1 MKETS
6 VLNFTVSSGSSDIG
20 LVEIDPILNVD
31 SEGNAKSSFSE
42 GEEIYI
48 AVHFDPDKYVLSN
61 FFTTTGSLLYV
72 GKQRTYRKIE
82 SLFFQESTSTI
93 SYIIDGIKEITWYG
107 PTESVSYSYN
117 VLTSSLT
124 PVLIDISIYTF
135 VEIFKYIPSDFVDL
149 TKFDSF
155 PVGIVFNLESL

>member
-61 FFTTTGSLLYV
+61 FLR
-72 GKQRTYRKIE
+72 Q
-82 SLFFQESTSTI
+82 QEACFMLVS
-93 SYIIDGIKEITWYG
+93 KE
-107 PTESVSYSYN
+107 P
-117 VLTSSLT
+117 
-124 PVLIDISIYTF
+124 
-135 VEIFKYIPSDFVDL
+135 
-149 TKFDSF
+149 
-155 PVGIVFNLESL
+155 IVR